1 MTYHDFHE
9 AYGTSVYKVRL
20 QVAIGLLAV
29 PGITQVEALEEADKF
44 ILLLLTEEMRGLR
57 DKFGPERD

>member
-1 MTYHDFHE
+1 MTSRDFHE

-29 PGITQVEALEEADKF
+29 PGISQKEALEEADKF
-44 ILLLLTEEMRGLR
+44 VLLLLQEEMGELR
-57 DKFGPERD
+57 RKFE